1 MVNEMPRSTTHLR
14 DSRTVLTAPGRHPM
28 VGSHS
33 RLSTVDKGTPGESR
47 SRKAAGPP
55 PSATP
60 GSRRTK
66 DPTTAELPN
75 G

>member
-1 MVNEMPRSTTHLR
+1 
-14 DSRTVLTAPGRHPM
+14 M